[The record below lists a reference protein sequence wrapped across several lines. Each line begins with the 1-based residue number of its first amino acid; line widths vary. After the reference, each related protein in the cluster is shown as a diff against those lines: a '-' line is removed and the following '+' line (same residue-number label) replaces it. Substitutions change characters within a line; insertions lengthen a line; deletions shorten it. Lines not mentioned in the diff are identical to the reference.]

1 MSATATQRPPRYA
14 ELLLVAAALW
24 VLAIALLGVALLVVC
39 VWLLWMIPDLMSY
52 GDEPFSADAPLPW
65 WGWAERCLLGAG
77 VALALAVP
85 LDAASAVQAAR
96 RLRRPGQ
103 ERTWP
108 VLVLVTVGICS
119 ALPLLL
125 APLLLVPDLLPG
137 LVVAGAL
144 WAGLGL
150 SLRITVAV
158 HGIID
163 LASIQA

>member
-1 MSATATQRPPRYA
+1 MSATATQRPPRYG

-24 VLAIALLGVALLVVC
+24 TVAVALLGIAVLLLCVMVVM
-39 VWLLWMIPDLMSY
+39 LIPDLMSF
-52 GDEPFSADAPLPW
+52 GDETPSDGEPW
-65 WGWAERCLLGAG
+65 WGWASLSLLGAG
-77 VALALAVP
+77 LTLALAVP
-85 LDAASAVQAAR
+85 LDAASAVQAVR
-96 RLRRPGQ
+96 RLRRGGQ

-125 APLLLVPDLLPG
+125 APLLLVPELLPG
-137 LVVAGAL
+137 LVVAASL
-144 WAGLGL
+144 WVGLGL

-163 LASIQA
+163 LAAVRS